1 MENTHWQVFYTKPR
15 NEKKVFERLLTA
27 GIDIYLPL
35 QSRLKVWSD
44 RKKKVDEP
52 LFRGY
57 IFARGTDAEMEEVL
71 KDFGVVRRIYHA
83 GKPAIIRDVEIQG
96 IKKFLES
103 GIHFERNDYIQ
114 VGDKVRI
121 VEGPLNG
128 ILGEVLSS
136 TNETTFILNLT
147 SINASLQVKIQN
159 SMLEK
164 L

>member
-15 NEKKVFERLLTA
+15 NEKKVFERLLIA

-44 RKKKVDEP
+44 RKKRVYEP
-52 LFRGY
+52 LFPGY
-57 IFARGTDAEMEEVL
+57 IFARGSEADMQIVVQ
-71 KDFGVVRRIYHA
+71 DIGVVRSIYLA
-83 GKPAIIRDVEIQG
+83 GKPATIRDVEIQG

-103 GIHFERNDYIQ
+103 GIHFERNDFIQ

-136 TNETTFILNLT
+136 SNETTFILNLT